1 MSFKSPDMKKCTK
14 LKQFLTTGQSSHSA
28 VYIDKIGALSQGG
41 KGFERDTLS
50 GQKLAC
56 DT

>member
-1 MSFKSPDMKKCTK
+1 MSFKSPDTKKCTK